1 MGTTLVALVVH
12 QSHAY
17 LVSAGDSRAYL
28 IGPYGASLLTSDDN
42 QSTERMQ
49 RWVKEGWP
57 RWRAQG
63 PALTRY
69 LGYFDAFDRPISPP
83 LRCREFAL
91 LPSEQIL
98 LCTDGIT
105 HYLSDNEPEVAR
117 QLASVLLQATNPQEA
132 ACALVELANHAGG
145 RDNASCVVLRAV
157 PPQNPCPTPQRTG
170 Q

>member
-1 MGTTLVALVVH
+1 MGTTVVVLVVH
-12 QSHAY
+12 QGHAY

-69 LGYFDAFDRPISPP
+69 LGYFDAFDRPITPP

-91 LPSEQIL
+91 LPSEQVL
-98 LCTDGIT
+98 LCSDGIT

-132 ACALVELANHAGG
+132 ACALVELANYAGG

-157 PPQNPCPTPQRTG
+157 PRQNPCPTPQRTG